1 MRILVLNCPSK
12 THLYALTPLAW
23 ALRTAGHEVRM
34 ATQPDPVGLTPQDVA
49 HTGLTAVSLGT
60 PIDLTAMVSEKATEE
75 EALPVPDA
83 DAGPYENGRKSVQ
96 ADYAAD
102 DPLGELTALADWHF
116 TIFNPD
122 SVIDDAVRF
131 ARAWKP
137 DLVLWDG
144 MTMAYA
150 GPVAARA
157 CGAAHARLVMCTD
170 ALMQLRTAARAVD
183 PARDPMRV
191 HLEPILARYGLDF
204 TEESVTGQWSVNAM
218 PPWTWQPEGIDY
230 QMVRAVP
237 FNGPSIV
244 PEWLYAEPD
253 RRRVCLTLGLS
264 FRELNAGASVSD
276 MLDAVADLDA
286 EVIVTL
292 TDEQRAALPA
302 LPGNVRPVPFV
313 PLNALLPTCS
323 AIVHHGGY
331 GTVAAAT
338 YYGVPQLLVPGKFGA
353 DKFWGPLAVVTALE
367 EQGAG
372 VYVSDPGRL
381 TAEALHN
388 QLRRVLDSP
397 SYGRNAERLRA
408 RTAAVP
414 SPNDVVPQMEKLA
427 TVHRAG

>member
-34 ATQPDPVGLTPQDVA
+34 ATQPDPVGLTAQDVA
-49 HTGLTAVSLGT
+49 HCGLTAVPLGE
-60 PIDLTAMVSEKATEE
+60 PIDLTAMVSEKAAEGE
-75 EALPVPDA
+75 PAVPHA
-83 DAGPYENGRKSVQ
+83 EAGPYENGRKSVQ

-116 TIFNPD
+116 TTFNPD
-122 SVIDDAVRF
+122 TVIDAAVRV

-157 CGAAHARLVMCTD
+157 CGAAHARLVICTD
-170 ALMQLRTAARAVD
+170 ALMQLRNAARAVD
-183 PARDPMRV
+183 PTRDPMRAA
-191 HLEPILARYGLDF
+191 LEPILARYGLDF
-204 TEESVTGQWSVNAM
+204 TEDLVTGQWSVNAM
-218 PPWTWQPEGIDY
+218 APWTWQPEGIDY
-230 QMVRAVP
+230 QAVRAVP

-244 PEWLYAEPD
+244 PEWLYAEPE
-253 RRRVCLTLGLS
+253 RPRVCLTLGLS
-264 FRELNAGASVSD
+264 FRELNAGASTSD

-286 EVIVTL
+286 EVVVTL
-292 TDEQRAALPA
+292 SKEQHDARVT
-302 LPGNVRPVPFV
+302 LPGNVRSVPFV
-313 PLNALLPTCS
+313 PLTALLPTCS

-331 GTVAAAT
+331 GTVISAT
-338 YYGVPQLLVPGKFGA
+338 HYGVPQLIVPGKFGG

-372 VYVSDPGRL
+372 VYASDPGRL
-381 TAEALHN
+381 SADVLHGH
-388 QLRRVLDSP
+388 LRRVLGDP
-397 SYGRNAERLRA
+397 SYARNAERLRA
-408 RTAAVP
+408 EAAAVP
-414 SPNDVVPQMEKLA
+414 SPNDVVPEMEKLTA
-427 TVHRAG
+427 LHRAG